1 MKKLAGLLI
10 VFFISLAGH
19 TQEINS
25 IKIAS
30 QIKKVTV
37 FITGGEENRTATVNV
52 KKGRNKLI
60 FTDISTVADHKSVQ
74 FNANKEFNLVS
85 VSSEIDYLT
94 FVDNNPRIKQ
104 LQDTLTILRLKQSD
118 LNNELDAYRLE
129 KELLLKNNDIKGD
142 NDNLSV
148 EELKAMAVYYR
159 TRIMELNKIMTDYNT
174 KIAEAN
180 GLVWR
185 YQNQLTELNYKETI
199 KSNQIIVL
207 IDCAEATTM
216 EIDLKFIVSNCGW
229 QANYDLSADNISGKI
244 ELKYKAKVFNN
255 TGTDWSDVNLVLSTS
270 DPNVS
275 ASAPTLSP
283 WYLNYSSL
291 NNSEGDFE
299 KGEQYVV
306 PQNRAYAQYSWNSN
320 VAPQMSQNL
329 DGLFLGGND
338 ANGFPI
344 QGNTGLQGS
353 TVAFTSI
360 QVAQLTRE
368 FIIDK
373 KYTIPSD
380 SKPYLV
386 DITNHSLNATFS
398 HKAVPKLDKDAF
410 LLANIV
416 GWEKLDL
423 IPGPTNVYFAE
434 TYVGQSYLNT
444 ANVEDTLR
452 LSFGRDSRV
461 EITRRLLE
469 EFSDKKVV
477 GPNRK
482 DSYAYEITVKNNRE
496 TAIQLNL
503 FDQIPI
509 SQDSDIEVTVDEVS
523 GADHNLTTGR
533 LLWIVNL
540 APGQSATYKLGFT
553 IKYPKDKKITVQK
566 YRTISSPSF

>member
-1 MKKLAGLLI
+1 MKKISGLII
-10 VFFISLAGH
+10 VFLISLAGQ

-30 QIKKVTV
+30 EIKKVTV
-37 FITGGEENRTATVNV
+37 FITGGEEHRKATVPV
-52 KKGRNKLI
+52 KKGRNKLV

-94 FVDNNPRIKQ
+94 FVDNNPKIKN
-104 LQDTLTILRLKQSD
+104 LQDTLNLLKEKQTD
-118 LNNELDAYRLE
+118 LNNELDAYAHE
-129 KELLLKNNDIKGD
+129 KDLIMRNNDIKGD
-142 NDNLSV
+142 NENLSV
-148 EELKAMAVYYR
+148 EELKAMATFYR
-159 TRIMELNKIMTDYNT
+159 TRIMELNKIITDYNT
-174 KIAEAN
+174 KIAETN
-180 GLVWR
+180 SLIWR

-306 PQNRAYAQYSWNSN
+306 PQNRAYTQYSWNSN

-344 QGNTGLQGS
+344 QSGTQGS
-353 TVAFTSI
+353 TVSFTSI

-368 FIIDK
+368 FIIDR

-386 DITNHSLNATFS
+386 DITTHTLDATFS

-434 TYVGQSYLNT
+434 TYVGQSYMNT

-452 LSFGRDSRV
+452 LSFGRDPRV

-496 TAIQLNL
+496 NPVQLNL

-509 SQDSDIEVTVDEVS
+509 SQDSDIEVTVDEIS
-523 GADHNLTTGR
+523 GADYNLTTGR
-533 LLWIVNL
+533 LLWLINL
-540 APGQSATYKLGFT
+540 APGQSATYKLAFT